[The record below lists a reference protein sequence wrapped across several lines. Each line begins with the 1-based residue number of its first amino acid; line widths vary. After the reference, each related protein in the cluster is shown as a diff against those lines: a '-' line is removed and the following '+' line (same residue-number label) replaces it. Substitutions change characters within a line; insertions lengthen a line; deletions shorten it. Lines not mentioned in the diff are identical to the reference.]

1 VLLLASKNVLIVLV
15 CPPALPSTVMLLQN
29 GLPAALPLR
38 WWMQIITIP
47 SVDCMLCENTP

>member
-15 CPPALPSTVMLLQN
+15 CPPALPSTVLLLQN

-38 WWMQIITIP
+38 WWMQIIT
-47 SVDCMLCENTP
+47 NTFC